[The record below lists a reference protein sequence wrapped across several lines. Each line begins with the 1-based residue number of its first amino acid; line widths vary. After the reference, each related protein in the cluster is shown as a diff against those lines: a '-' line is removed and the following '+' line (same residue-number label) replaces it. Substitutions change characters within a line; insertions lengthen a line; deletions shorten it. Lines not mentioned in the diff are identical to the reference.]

1 MVRVSAA
8 DLQRQWGK
16 VQDVTLDPKLVWLI
30 QENQED
36 LLTVRGI
43 KDVLDELKVRW
54 IGIEIDLQNSTLPS
68 FEGVR
73 DGDRVLCFGPSFIP
87 RIDHRDPAWLVGSIF
102 DPASFRWS
110 QFQANWPGKMLSQDG
125 RVSSV
130 RALRA
135 NLPAQPI
142 FIRPD
147 ADSKA
152 FDGGKRSRPELDV
165 LLNSLDPEL
174 QIVTAS
180 ITSIDAE
187 YRIFVVASEVI
198 AASEYRR
205 NGQPSMQGFVPN
217 EAVDL
222 AIEADRTWRPA
233 QAYVIDVARSGH
245 RFGILE
251 ANCITAA
258 RHYAAN
264 GRTIVEALCRL
275 YGGAER

>member
-1 MVRVSAA
+1 MA
-8 DLQRQWGK
+8 
-16 VQDVTLDPKLVWLI
+16 LDPKLVWLI

-36 LLTVRGI
+36 RVTVHGI
-43 KDVLDELKVRW
+43 EDVLDELKVRW
-54 IGIEIDLQNSTLPS
+54 IGIEIDFKTPTLPS
-68 FEGVR
+68 IEGLR

-87 RIDHRDPAWLVGSIF
+87 RIDHRDPAWRIGSIF
-102 DPASFRWS
+102 DPVSFRWS

-135 NLPAQPI
+135 DPPGGPVFA
-142 FIRPD
+142 RPD
-147 ADSKA
+147 ADSKT
-152 FDGGKRSRPELDV
+152 FDGGIRSRPELDV
-165 LLNSLDPEL
+165 LLNRLDADL

-180 ITSIDAE
+180 PTSIDAE
-187 YRIFVVASEVI
+187 YRLFMVASEVI

-205 NGQPSMQGFVPN
+205 NGQTSMQGFVPN

-233 QAYVIDVARSGH
+233 QAYAVDVARSGE
-245 RFGILE
+245 RFGIVE

-264 GRTIVEALCRL
+264 GRAIVEALCRL
-275 YGGAER
+275 YGAAEP